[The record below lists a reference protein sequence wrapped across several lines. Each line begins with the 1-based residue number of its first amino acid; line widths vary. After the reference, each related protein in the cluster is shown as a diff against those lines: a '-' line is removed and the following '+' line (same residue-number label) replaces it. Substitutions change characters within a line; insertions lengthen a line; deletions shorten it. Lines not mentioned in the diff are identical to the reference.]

1 LDLIFRKPEQRTKN
15 YGLLLGTET
24 STKVDGRFLP
34 ERAAHQGVK
43 PGTKKKKKKKK
54 GERPSN

>member
-1 LDLIFRKPEQRTKN
+1 MDLIFRKPEQRTKN

-43 PGTKKKKKKKK
+43 PGTKKKKK